1 MLTKRPNMDRTGPR
15 IYENGAVHLN
25 IDFETPGYIKIYQ
38 IVLYT
43 VNPCNNKSVVTNS
56 GSRFPNLLFIFEG
69 LAPNLIW
76 ANREKP
82 NHKVMLR

>member
-38 IVLYT
+38 IVLYIR
-43 VNPCNNKSVVTNS
+43 
-56 GSRFPNLLFIFEG
+56 GG
-69 LAPNLIW
+69 LGAAL
-76 ANREKP
+76 
-82 NHKVMLR
+82 